1 MKSSS
6 TYKKGLR
13 SLIIAAFIAV
23 CSMSKAQITLVQDYE
38 NTVSPTIGT
47 FQGIEFK
54 EAGFSGLYAIPG
66 TNGKEFWTVSD
77 RGVNVDAANANPST
91 CRPTYDKIYGF
102 PTYAPKIHRIRLNGS
117 SVEILQTITMKRP
130 DGTNASG
137 IINPTGFGSTAL
149 EVASTDTV
157 LTCDNFNLKTAAK
170 DEWGI
175 DSEGIVVDADGNFWI
190 CEEGG
195 PTIWKLNP
203 NGVVLQRYTPYAN
216 QPGSLIQD
224 IQIDSVFEFRKNNRG
239 FEGIALT
246 PNGKI
251 YAFIQSP
258 LLYPTK
264 TVGENSRIHRI
275 LEIDP
280 STNQTQMF
288 VYLND
293 GIIGSS
299 GSNQIRLRD
308 WKLGD
313 AHAINNTEFLV
324 LEAAARGTSDIKRL
338 YKIDI
343 SNATPVTGGLYGGL
357 TLEALVDAAGL
368 ALHGIVP
375 AQKTLHMDLLAN
387 GWNPILDKAEGI
399 AIIDA
404 NTIAICNDNDF
415 GQYSPTEN
423 GVAVATGKNSHV
435 VVYSLNGADALTSY
449 VPAASGLNQGITG
462 LSTLTTPYLQPLVA
476 DAQFTSILTVG
487 DQVGGYKMV
496 GIPDGAGAFDN
507 NDGTFTM
514 LLNHELGNTVG
525 VTRAHGSIG
534 AFISKWIINKSDL
547 TVVSGSD
554 LIQTCL
560 LYTSDAA
567 DE

>member
-1 MKSSS
+1 MRSNSY
-6 TYKKGLR
+6 YKKGLR
-13 SLIIAAFIAV
+13 SLITAAFIAV
-23 CSMSKAQITLVQDYE
+23 ASMSKAQIALVQDYE

-77 RGVNVDAANANPST
+77 RGVNVDGANANPST

-130 DGTNASG
+130 NGTNATG

-157 LTCDNFNLKTAAK
+157 LTCDNFNLKTAPK

-293 GIIGSS
+293 GIIGAS

-308 WKLGD
+308 WKIGD
-313 AHAINNTEFLV
+313 MAAINNHEFLV
-324 LEAAARGTSDIKRL
+324 LEAAL
-338 YKIDI
+338 
-343 SNATPVTGGLYGGL
+343 
-357 TLEALVDAAGL
+357 
-368 ALHGIVP
+368 
-375 AQKTLHMDLLAN
+375 
-387 GWNPILDKAEGI
+387 
-399 AIIDA
+399 
-404 NTIAICNDNDF
+404 C
-415 GQYSPTEN
+415 
-423 GVAVATGKNSHV
+423 
-435 VVYSLNGADALTSY
+435 LN
-449 VPAASGLNQGITG
+449 
-462 LSTLTTPYLQPLVA
+462 
-476 DAQFTSILTVG
+476 
-487 DQVGGYKMV
+487 
-496 GIPDGAGAFDN
+496 
-507 NDGTFTM
+507 
-514 LLNHELGNTVG
+514 
-525 VTRAHGSIG
+525 
-534 AFISKWIINKSDL
+534 
-547 TVVSGSD
+547 
-554 LIQTCL
+554 
-560 LYTSDAA
+560 
-567 DE
+567 